1 MIKAIAKLIKV
12 LNSESEPGQ
21 ISLAVGF
28 SMVAGFL
35 PFFSPATIVI
45 FLIVFLL
52 RVNMTAFFL
61 GTALFSGAAY
71 LLDTLFHPVGL
82 AILSIGA
89 LQEIWTSM
97 YNMTIWRLQ
106 KFNNSIVMGGFAVS
120 LLFFM
125 PLVLLLNL
133 AIRRYR
139 DTILAWIR
147 KTKLAQMVKA
157 SKIYGIYTTLSGGE
171 V

>member
-1 MIKAIAKLIKV
+1 
-12 LNSESEPGQ
+12 
-21 ISLAVGF
+21 
-28 SMVAGFL
+28 
-35 PFFSPATIVI
+35 
-45 FLIVFLL
+45 
-52 RVNMTAFFL
+52 
-61 GTALFSGAAY
+61 
-71 LLDTLFHPVGL
+71 
-82 AILSIGA
+82 
-89 LQEIWTSM
+89 
-97 YNMTIWRLQ
+97 MTIWRLQ